1 MRAAILNSPGAD
13 PQVGE
18 FDDPIAADGQAL
30 VDVSLA
36 GVNPIDI
43 RVASGQFGGP
53 RVPSIVGFE
62 GVGTLADGRRVYFSP
77 AISPYGSWAER
88 ALVDPALTFP
98 VPDGLSDDLAV
109 AMGIPAL
116 AAWLALEH
124 HAHVGS
130 ADNVLVLGAT
140 GTVGRVAV
148 QGAKLLGAARVT
160 AAARDADALRSLR
173 PLGVDATVV
182 LGAGDDAQALKDA
195 SDGGFDV
202 VIDPLYGAPFEAALG
217 ATALHARVVTLGESA
232 GAEARVPFRA
242 LQGRTH
248 IGHGSQ
254 LIAKEIVRD
263 TYARL
268 TRHALAGEI
277 EVEVERFSLEHAVDA
292 WHAQQRAPR
301 RKLLVAP

>member
-1 MRAAILNSPGAD
+1 MRAAILNSAGAD
-13 PQVGE
+13 PEVGE
-18 FDDPIAADGQAL
+18 FDDPLAGDGQVL

-53 RVPSIVGFE
+53 RVPSVVGFE
-62 GVGTLADGRRVYFSP
+62 GVGALADGRRVYFSP
-77 AISPYGSWAER
+77 AISPYGAWAER
-88 ALVDPALTFP
+88 TLVDPAQTFP
-98 VPDGLSDDLAV
+98 VPDRLSDDLAV

-124 HAHVGS
+124 HAHVAAGE
-130 ADNVLVLGAT
+130 NVLVLGAT

-148 QGAKLLGAARVT
+148 QGAKLLGATRVV
-160 AAARDADALRSLR
+160 AAARDTDALRALG
-173 PLGVDATVV
+173 PLGADATVV

-202 VIDPLYGAPFEAALG
+202 VIDPLYGAPFEAAF
-217 ATALHARVVTLGESA
+217 AASALHARLVTLGESA
-232 GAEARVPFRA
+232 GPAARVPFRA

-254 LIAKEIVRD
+254 LVPKAIVRD

-268 TRHALAGEI
+268 TQHALAGEI
-277 EVEVERFSLEHAVDA
+277 AVEVERFSLDEAVDA
-292 WHAQQRAPR
+292 WHAQQRGPR
-301 RKLLVAP
+301 RKLVVAP